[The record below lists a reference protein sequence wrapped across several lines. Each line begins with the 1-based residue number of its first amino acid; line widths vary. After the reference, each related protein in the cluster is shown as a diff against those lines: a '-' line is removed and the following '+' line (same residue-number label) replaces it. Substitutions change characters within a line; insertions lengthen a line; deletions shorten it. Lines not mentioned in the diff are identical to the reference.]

1 MQDEM
6 KSRREEA
13 EIIEERIVSGS
24 RDNYVKMKI
33 KERLTRRKD
42 KKKTSFLTKIIILL
56 IAMFLGYIAG
66 AKVAARYVTF
76 WKKQQIQYPTDEE
89 IENPQVKQG
98 QVFTLDQ
105 P

>member
-1 MQDEM
+1 MPDDIKPKQ
-6 KSRREEA
+6 EEA

-56 IAMFLGYIAG
+56 IAIVLGYIAG
-66 AKVAARYVTF
+66 AKVAARYITF

-98 QVFTLDQ
+98 QVFTMGQ
-105 P
+105 Q